1 MRMKT
6 SMVDSIWAP
15 TCLLHISNKFTF
27 LSKKFHSIRCSAAAA
42 VAALASCFSCCPS
55 SLVVAALKRK
65 YQE

>member
-27 LSKKFHSIRCSAAAA
+27 LSKKFHSIRCSHMMLLLLLLLLWPPASVA
-42 VAALASCFSCCPS
+42 VPPRLLLPH
-55 SLVVAALKRK
+55 
-65 YQE
+65 